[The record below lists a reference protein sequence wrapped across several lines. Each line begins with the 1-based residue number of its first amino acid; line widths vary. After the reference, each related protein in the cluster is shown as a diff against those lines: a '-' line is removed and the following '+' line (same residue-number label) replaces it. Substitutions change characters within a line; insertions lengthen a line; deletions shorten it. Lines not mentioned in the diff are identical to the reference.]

1 MAGIYQ
7 IFFGYFCLS
16 FSKLH
21 FRIKSSLCQR
31 TSAILSK
38 ARKREAKKSCA
49 KKGRLDPTLSIRKG
63 MEDVSIHY
71 HGQNV
76 PTWFCS
82 LPSPEM
88 FNSERE
94 MEFLNNSNRD
104 LNPNALNEV

>member
-1 MAGIYQ
+1 LGIFVY
-7 IFFGYFCLS
+7 LS
-16 FSKLH
+16 ANCTLGLNPH
-21 FRIKSSLCQR
+21 FVSEHLPSC
-31 TSAILSK
+31 
-38 ARKREAKKSCA
+38 RKRGKEKQKKSCA